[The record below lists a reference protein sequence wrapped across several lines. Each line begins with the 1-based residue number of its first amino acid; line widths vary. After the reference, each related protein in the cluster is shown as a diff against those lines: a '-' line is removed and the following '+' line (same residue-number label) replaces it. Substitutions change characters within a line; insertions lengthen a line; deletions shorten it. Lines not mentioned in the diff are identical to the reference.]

1 MVITHTLPPKGTQER
16 LDMMRRLSA
25 DELYRALLAEGRRE
39 QARQE
44 ERNRSLEN
52 DPGWRRFVPTFSRA
66 SSF

>member
-1 MVITHTLPPKGTQER
+1 MITTHTLPPRGTQER
-16 LDMMRRLSA
+16 VDMIRRLSP
-25 DELYRALLAEGRRE
+25 DELYRALLAEGKLE

-52 DPGWRRFVPTFSRA
+52 DPSWRRFVPTFSRA